1 MTRRKK
7 HKPEE
12 ILRKLQEADVMLKSG
27 QNLGHVLQQLEVSEA
42 TYHRWRAEYEGMSR
56 EQVKRLKELE
66 RENQRLRSAVADLTL
81 DNRMLKDVVE
91 GKY

>member
-7 HKPEE
+7 HRPEE

-27 QNLGHVLQQLEVSEA
+27 QNLGHILQQLEVSEA